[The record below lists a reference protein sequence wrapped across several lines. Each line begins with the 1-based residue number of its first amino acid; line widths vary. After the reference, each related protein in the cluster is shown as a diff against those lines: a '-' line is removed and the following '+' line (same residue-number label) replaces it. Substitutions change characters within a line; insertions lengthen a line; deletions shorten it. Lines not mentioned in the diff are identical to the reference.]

1 MIPENLHIVMFSLR
15 NSTIAAITSLG
26 LTLVLTI
33 GLSSQALADDCACLE
48 SDADNSARLVSHEV
62 MQAMAERFGPD
73 DATFEPQFDP
83 DQDFGGPYSFVIS
96 LGRFEET
103 VDGITVTSTAQL
115 AVALNHLRSREQIES
130 EEQVMR
136 DLEMEPGDDVI
147 GAIARAPRGPFGEP
161 YDYEEI
167 DGPGD
172 LAILHRS
179 PEELLMV
186 TCGDALIEVSV
197 GLHGLPQYPDED
209 DPEGMTASE
218 QDIMVAFAEKLIEH
232 CPEDEE

>member
-1 MIPENLHIVMFSLR
+1 MFSLR
-15 NSTIAAITSLG
+15 NSSIAAIATFG
-26 LTLVLTI
+26 LTF
-33 GLSSQALADDCACLE
+33 GLAPQAMADDCACLE
-48 SDADNSARLVSHEV
+48 AHADNSARLVSQEV

-83 DQDFGGPYSFVIS
+83 DQDFGGPYSFIIS
-96 LGRFEET
+96 LGRFEESM
-103 VDGITVTSTAQL
+103 DGVTLTSTAQL

-161 YDYEEI
+161 YDYQEI

-172 LAILHRS
+172 LAILHHS
-179 PEELLMV
+179 PEELLMI
-186 TCGDALIEVSV
+186 TCGDALIEVAV
-197 GLHGLPQYPDED
+197 GLHGLPEEAPDD
-209 DPEGMTASE
+209 APKAMTASE

-232 CPEDEE
+232 CPEAAE